1 MAVVHLRMSWSCTH
15 PSARARERVRRIKQE
30 LASRALQMLA
40 RQRRYL
46 AMKQVHAKV
55 GGRVLCLS
63 VLRGHGVLKGLWS
76 ACSACQAKLIS
87 GIPKARELVVRMVLS
102 KDYGGTMA
110 AAVAFGVAALTAGL
124 GVWYRCIGGGR
135 QDAACAVHRAAGD
148 KMCRVR
154 VPQLCAC
161 TLSRRRRHHSPCLGL
176 QANQGRVAPVPAAHR
191 RHIDTELQRH
201 RRGTGHRWPPR
212 I

>member
-1 MAVVHLRMSWSCTH
+1 MCYAC
-15 PSARARERVRRIKQE
+15 
-30 LASRALQMLA
+30 
-40 RQRRYL
+40 
-46 AMKQVHAKV
+46 
-55 GGRVLCLS
+55 
-63 VLRGHGVLKGLWS
+63 GHGVLKGLWS
-76 ACSACQAKLIS
+76 ACSASQAKLIS

-161 TLSRRRRHHSPCLGL
+161 TLSRRRRHHFRPQC
-176 QANQGRVAPVPAAHR
+176 
-191 RHIDTELQRH
+191 
-201 RRGTGHRWPPR
+201 PPR
-212 I
+212 APSYGPPCRLRPFAG